1 MPSMTESSYNL
12 IKSKKHTRL
21 GGWRYYRKIFVIVV
35 RFAGK
40 IHKISVGMKRSQ
52 ERRQEFRTDN
62 NGNCQV
68 QEDNVKK
75 FLWVLRFHKKGDKN

>member
-1 MPSMTESSYNL
+1 MGGF
-12 IKSKKHTRL
+12 SKKNS
-21 GGWRYYRKIFVIVV
+21 VI
-35 RFAGK
+35 
-40 IHKISVGMKRSQ
+40 MKRSQ

-75 FLWVLRFHKKGDKN
+75 FL